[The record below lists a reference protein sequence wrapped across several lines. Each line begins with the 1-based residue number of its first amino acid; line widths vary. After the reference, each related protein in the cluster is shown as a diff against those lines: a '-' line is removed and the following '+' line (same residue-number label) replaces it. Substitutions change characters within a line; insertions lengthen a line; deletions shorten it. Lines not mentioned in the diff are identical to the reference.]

1 MATAALASALAVP
14 HTRLYQHLYFRVLEA
29 TIIGVISCRQT
40 IRLLD
45 SQHVLRGT
53 IKFQSTMGRI
63 RKVVERVLIGMLML
77 GTHASFAQEYP
88 SKTITMIVPAAPGG
102 TTDFAARLLT
112 EMIGSALGKPLVI
125 DNRGGAS
132 GNIGTK
138 AVAQAAP
145 DGHTLL
151 MAYSGYQ
158 VANKS
163 LFKNPGWDPIKNFAP
178 IAMVLKAPH
187 VVLVKKDLPVSTLSE
202 LVEYGKAKSGRLT
215 YASSGIGSIQHIGG
229 EQLKKLGGFDMVH
242 VPYRGAGP
250 AMNDLI
256 GGQIDLF
263 ITTPPSAVGHL
274 QAKTVKG
281 LAIAASQRHSML
293 PDIPTSKEV
302 GLPGYEL
309 IAWFAVYA
317 PSGTPEPIIQKIAS
331 AIEKVV
337 TSPVFK
343 EKVEAQGAYAS
354 FMAPSDLADFT
365 KKELEYWSDVIS
377 AAGIQVE

>member
-1 MATAALASALAVP
+1 MVQGMS
-14 HTRLYQHLYFRVLEA
+14 
-29 TIIGVISCRQT
+29 
-40 IRLLD
+40 
-45 SQHVLRGT
+45 
-53 IKFQSTMGRI
+53 GRI
-63 RKVVERVLIGMLML
+63 RKVAERLVIGMLL
-77 GTHASFAQEYP
+77 CGTHASFAQEYP
-88 SKTITMIVPAAPGG
+88 TKTITMIVPSAPGG

-132 GNIGTK
+132 GNIGNK
-138 AVAQAAP
+138 AVAQAVP

-163 LFKNPGWDPIKNFAP
+163 LFKNPGWDPIKDFAP

-187 VVLVKKDLPVSTLSE
+187 VVLAKKELPVSTLSE
-202 LVEYGKAKSGRLT
+202 LIAYGKANPGKLT

-281 LAIAASQRHSML
+281 LAMAASQRHPML
-293 PDIPTSKEV
+293 PDIPTSKEA
-302 GLPGYEL
+302 GLPAYEL
-309 IAWFAVYA
+309 VAWFAVYA
-317 PSGTPEPIIQKIAS
+317 PSGTPEPIIQKLS
-331 AIEKVV
+331 SVIEKVV

-354 FMAPSDLADFT
+354 FMGPSELADFT
-365 KKELEYWSDVIS
+365 KKELDYWSGVIS
-377 AAGIQVE
+377 SAGIQVE